1 MAQSAAPRPAVLPP
15 RRAAGTHTGRV
26 PQTAAA
32 GPTPPLPERGH
43 VWLDAADPTLLR
55 MRGEVDVAVVE
66 ELRDRLGAESARG
79 TDLALVLPQVR
90 AVDMSEVTFAD
101 SSAVGLLA
109 GLVMALQPAG
119 EQLAV
124 RGIGPAV
131 ETLLE
136 VTGLLPHL
144 VAEG

>member
-1 MAQSAAPRPAVLPP
+1 M
-15 RRAAGTHTGRV
+15 

-32 GPTPPLPERGH
+32 GPTPPLPDRGH
-43 VWLDAADPTLLR
+43 VWVDDAEPALLR

-66 ELRDRLGAESARG
+66 DLRDRLGAQSARG
-79 TDLALVLPQVR
+79 TDLAAVLPRVR
-90 AVDMSEVTFAD
+90 VVDMTEVTFAD

-109 GLVMALQPAG
+109 GLVMALQSTG
-119 EQLAV
+119 DTLAV

-144 VAEG
+144 VVEG

>member
-1 MAQSAAPRPAVLPP
+1 
-15 RRAAGTHTGRV
+15 
-26 PQTAAA
+26 
-32 GPTPPLPERGH
+32 
-43 VWLDAADPTLLR
+43 

-66 ELRDRLGAESARG
+66 ELRDRLGADSARG
-79 TDLALVLPQVR
+79 TDLAAVLPQVR
-90 AVDMSEVTFAD
+90 AVDMTAVTFAD

-119 EQLAV
+119 ETLTV
-124 RGIGPAV
+124 RGVGPAV

-144 VAEG
+144 VVEG

>member
-1 MAQSAAPRPAVLPP
+1 M
-15 RRAAGTHTGRV
+15 

-43 VWLDAADPTLLR
+43 VWVDEAEPALLR

-79 TDLALVLPQVR
+79 TDLAAVLPQVR
-90 AVDMSEVTFAD
+90 VVDMAAVTFAD

-119 EQLAV
+119 DALTV

-144 VAEG
+144 TVEG

>member
-1 MAQSAAPRPAVLPP
+1 
-15 RRAAGTHTGRV
+15 
-26 PQTAAA
+26 
-32 GPTPPLPERGH
+32 
-43 VWLDAADPTLLR
+43 

-66 ELRDRLGAESARG
+66 ELRDGLGAESARG

-90 AVDMSEVTFAD
+90 VVDMSEVTFAD

-119 EQLAV
+119 ERLVV

-136 VTGLLPHL
+136 VTGLRPHL
-144 VAEG
+144 AVEG

>member
-1 MAQSAAPRPAVLPP
+1 MPNTVAAD
-15 RRAAGTHTGRV
+15 
-26 PQTAAA
+26 
-32 GPTPPLPERGH
+32 PTLPLPERGH
-43 VWLDAADPTLLR
+43 VWLDESDPALLL
-55 MRGEVDVAVVE
+55 MSGEVDVAVVE
-66 ELRDRLGAESARG
+66 ELRDRLGVESARG
-79 TDLALVLPQVR
+79 TDLAAALPQVR
-90 AVDMSEVTFAD
+90 AVDMSAVTFAD

-119 EQLAV
+119 ERLAV

-144 VAEG
+144 AVEG

>member
-1 MAQSAAPRPAVLPP
+1 M
-15 RRAAGTHTGRV
+15 

-43 VWLDAADPTLLR
+43 VWVDEAEPALLR

-79 TDLALVLPQVR
+79 TDLAAVLPQVR
-90 AVDMSEVTFAD
+90 VVDMAAVTFAD

-119 EQLAV
+119 NTLTV

-144 VAEG
+144 AVEG